1 MLIQAEF
8 TLHVYTKTHYDN
20 HQPAVYLL
28 QKGGFGA
35 QKVKTNFKELESQAE
50 QRDKEKEQ
58 MAANLAI
65 QEAKSKEEQERQL

>member
-1 MLIQAEF
+1 MLKQGES
-8 TLHVYTKTHYDN
+8 TKHVYTKTCCNSY
-20 HQPAVYLL
+20 QSTVYLL

-58 MAANLAI
+58 MAANMAI